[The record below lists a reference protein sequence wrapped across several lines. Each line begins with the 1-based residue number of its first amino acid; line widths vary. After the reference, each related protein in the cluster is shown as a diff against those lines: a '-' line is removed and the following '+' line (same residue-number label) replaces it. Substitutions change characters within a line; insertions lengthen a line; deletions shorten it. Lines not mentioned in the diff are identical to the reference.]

1 MHFPP
6 GTAPAAGS
14 VHERYVAD
22 RLADVGRWGAETL
35 PDVVRRH
42 AREHPDGLAFIAGAD
57 RMTWRDFDAWSTA
70 FAQQL
75 VQSGLAKGAR
85 VGVLLPDGVE
95 VHVAYLAAMKAGVV
109 VVAIGPRAA
118 RLEVRHLLTVGGAT
132 ALVSLNEHRGE
143 PVAGLIDGL
152 GIDTHIV
159 LGPGSIMDAHTS
171 SSAANAPAHPSND
184 SGKPAHSHTD
194 GGPDIARSDTDG
206 GPDQP
211 HSHTDGD
218 ATLHG
223 RQLGLGDIHLLNS
236 TSGTTGMPKCV
247 VHNQNRWFYYHEL
260 AVECGDLRTDE
271 VFLTLI
277 PAPYGFAQWTA
288 NFTPTLLGAPTVV
301 MPRFSADEAL
311 RLIERERVTVVCC
324 VSTQFIMMLN
334 SPVLDEVDLSSLRCM
349 FTGGEAVPFERAAEF
364 ERRTGAKV
372 LQFFGSNE
380 TGALSR
386 TSVTDTVEQR
396 LRTAGKVIDEM
407 QVRLFAE
414 DGTDV
419 TAVGGP
425 GQAACAG
432 PATCLGYFA
441 DPEANDKLFTP
452 DGWMLTGDICTIDAD
467 GYLRVVDRK
476 SDFIIRGG
484 KNISAA
490 AVEDQVGTHPAVA
503 MVAAVAVPD
512 PTFGERVCA
521 FVVLREAA
529 TLDLH
534 DLRAHLDARGVS
546 RENWPERLE
555 IVDDLPRGSGGKV
568 AKSQLRDRLRAVAGA
583 ATGSS
588 GS

>member
-1 MHFPP
+1 MQFPP
-6 GTAPAAGS
+6 GTAPAPGS

-22 RLADVGRWGAETL
+22 RLAEVGRWGEENL

-42 AREHPDGLAFIAGAD
+42 AAKNPDGLAFIAADD
-57 RMTWRDFDAWSTA
+57 RMTWRQFDAWSTA
-70 FAQQL
+70 FARRL
-75 VQSGLAKGAR
+75 AEAGLPRGAR
-85 VGVLLPDGVE
+85 VGVLLPDGVA
-95 VHVAYLAAMKAGVV
+95 VHVVYLAAIKAGVV

-132 ALVSLNEHRGE
+132 ALVSLADHRGE
-143 PVAGLIDGL
+143 PVADLVDGL
-152 GIDTHIV
+152 GITTHIAI
-159 LGPGSIMDAHTS
+159 SNISDFSETS
-171 SSAANAPAHPSND
+171 DISL
-184 SGKPAHSHTD
+184 D
-194 GGPDIARSDTDG
+194 GRE
-206 GPDQP
+206 
-211 HSHTDGD
+211 
-218 ATLHG
+218 
-223 RQLGLGDIHLLNS
+223 LGLGEIHLLNS

-260 AVECGDLRTDE
+260 AVECGDLRADD

-301 MPRFSADEAL
+301 MPRFDADEAL

-334 SPVLDEVDLSSLRCM
+334 SPVLEHVDLSSLRCM
-349 FTGGEAVPFERAAEF
+349 FTGGEAVPFERATEF
-364 ERRTGAKV
+364 ERRTGSKV

-386 TSVTDTVEQR
+386 TSVRDTTDQR
-396 LRTAGKVIDEM
+396 LRTAGRIIDAM
-407 QVRLFAE
+407 RVRLFAD

-419 TAVGGP
+419 TAAGGP

-441 DPEANDKLFTP
+441 DPEANEKLFTP

-503 MVAAVAVPD
+503 MVAAVAMPD

-521 FVVLREAA
+521 FVVLRESA
-529 TLDLH
+529 TLDL
-534 DLRAHLDARGVS
+534 DALRAHLDARGVS

-568 AKSQLRDRLRAVAGA
+568 AKAQLRQRLR
-583 ATGSS
+583 
-588 GS
+588 

>member
-1 MHFPP
+1 MGVFVHDLFPA
-6 GTAPAAGS
+6 GAAPAPGS

-22 RLADVGRWGAETL
+22 RLAEVRDGETL
-35 PDVVRRH
+35 PDTVRRH
-42 AREHPDGLAFIAGAD
+42 AAAQPDGVAFVAGDD
-57 RMTWRDFDAWSTA
+57 RLTWAQFDARSSA
-70 FAQQL
+70 FAARL
-75 VQSGLAKGAR
+75 ADAGLPRGAR

-95 VHVAYLAAMKAGVV
+95 VHVVYLAAMKAGMI

-132 ALVSLNEHRGE
+132 ALVSQELHRGE
-143 PVAGLIDGL
+143 PVSALVEGL
-152 GIDTHIV
+152 GIGVHLLLDK
-159 LGPGSIMDAHTS
+159 LPDAADAPKGPHELRRDE
-171 SSAANAPAHPSND
+171 
-184 SGKPAHSHTD
+184 
-194 GGPDIARSDTDG
+194 
-206 GPDQP
+206 
-211 HSHTDGD
+211 
-218 ATLHG
+218 
-223 RQLGLGDIHLLNS
+223 IHLLNS

-247 VHNQNRWFYYHEL
+247 VHNQDRWYYYHEL
-260 AVECGDLRTDE
+260 AVECGDLRTDD

-288 NFTPTLLGAPTVV
+288 NFTPTILGAPTVV
-301 MPRFSADEAL
+301 MPRFTADEAL

-334 SPVLDEVDLSSLRCM
+334 SPLASEVDLSSLRVM

-386 TSVTDTVEQR
+386 TSVTDTTDQR
-396 LRTAGKVIDEM
+396 LRTAGKVIDAM
-407 QVRLFAE
+407 RVRLFAA

-419 TAVGGP
+419 TAAGGP

-432 PATCLGYFA
+432 PATCLGYFG
-441 DPEANDKLFTP
+441 DPAANETLFTA
-452 DGWMLTGDICTIDAD
+452 DGWMLTGDICTVDAD

-490 AVEDQVGTHPAVA
+490 AVEDHVGSHPAVA

-521 FVVLREAA
+521 VVVLREEAS
-529 TLDLH
+529 LDL
-534 DLRAHLDARGVS
+534 DGLRAHLDARGVS
-546 RENWPERLE
+546 RDNWPERLE
-555 IVDDLPRGSGGKV
+555 IVADLPRGSGGKV
-568 AKSQLRDRLRAVAGA
+568 AKAELRRSLRG
-583 ATGSS
+583 
-588 GS
+588 

>member
-1 MHFPP
+1 M
-6 GTAPAAGS
+6 
-14 VHERYVAD
+14 D
-22 RLADVGRWGAETL
+22 RLADVGRWGEETL

-42 AREHPDGLAFIAGAD
+42 ARANPDGLAFISGTD
-57 RMTWRDFDAWSTA
+57 RMTWREFDAWSST
-70 FAQQL
+70 FAHTL
-75 VQSGLAKGAR
+75 ARAGLPKGAR

-95 VHVAYLAAMKAGVV
+95 VHVVYLAAMKAGVV

-132 ALVSLNEHRGE
+132 ALVSLEEHRGE
-143 PVAGLIDGL
+143 PVAGLVDGL

-159 LGPGSIMDAHTS
+159 LGPEGLRKT
-171 SSAANAPAHPSND
+171 APE
-184 SGKPAHSHTD
+184 
-194 GGPDIARSDTDG
+194 
-206 GPDQP
+206 
-211 HSHTDGD
+211 GD
-218 ATLHG
+218 LAG

-301 MPRFSADEAL
+301 MPRFTADEAL

-334 SPVLDEVDLSSLRCM
+334 SPVLDQVDLSSLRCM

-364 ERRTGAKV
+364 ERRTGARV

-386 TSVTDTVEQR
+386 TSVTDTVDQR

-407 QVRLFAE
+407 RVRLFAE

-419 TAVGGP
+419 TAAGGP

-441 DPEANDKLFTP
+441 DPEANTKLFTA
-452 DGWMLTGDICTIDAD
+452 DGWMLTGDICTIDED

-512 PTFGERVCA
+512 ATFGERVCA
-521 FVVLREAA
+521 FVVLRESAS
-529 TLDLH
+529 LDL
-534 DLRAHLDARGVS
+534 DTLRAHLDSRGVS

-555 IVDDLPRGSGGKV
+555 IVQDLPRGSGGKV
-568 AKSQLRDRLRAVAGA
+568 AKSQLRARLRPT
-583 ATGSS
+583 ATTAPS

>member
-22 RLADVGRWGAETL
+22 RLADVGRWGDETL
-35 PDVVRRH
+35 PGVVRRH
-42 AREHPDGLAFIAGAD
+42 AAEDPDGLAFIAGDD
-57 RMTWRDFDAWSTA
+57 RMTWREFDAWSTG
-70 FAQQL
+70 FAHRL
-75 VQSGLAKGAR
+75 VAAGLEPGAR

-95 VHVAYLAAMKAGVV
+95 VHVVYLAAMKAGVV

-132 ALVSLNEHRGE
+132 ALVSFAEHRGE
-143 PVAGLIDGL
+143 SVAGIVAGL
-152 GIDTHIV
+152 GIDTHLVIADLSALV
-159 LGPGSIMDAHTS
+159 EPAGSTEGS
-171 SSAANAPAHPSND
+171 
-184 SGKPAHSHTD
+184 
-194 GGPDIARSDTDG
+194 
-206 GPDQP
+206 
-211 HSHTDGD
+211 
-218 ATLHG
+218 LEG
-223 RQLGLGDIHLLNS
+223 RELGLGDIHLLNS

-260 AVECGDLRTDE
+260 AVECGDLRTDD

-334 SPVLDEVDLSSLRCM
+334 SPVLEEVDLSSLRCM

-364 ERRTGAKV
+364 ERRTGARV

-407 QVRLFAE
+407 RVRLFAE

-419 TAVGGP
+419 TAAGGP

-441 DPEANDKLFTP
+441 DPEANEKLFTA

-521 FVVLREAA
+521 FVVLRESA
-529 TLDLH
+529 TLDL
-534 DLRAHLDARGVS
+534 DALRAHLDARGVS

-555 IVDDLPRGSGGKV
+555 LVEDLPRGSGGKV
-568 AKSQLRDRLRAVAGA
+568 AKAQLRARLRGPQPA
-583 ATGSS
+583 A
-588 GS
+588 

>member
-1 MHFPP
+1 MHDLFPA
-6 GTAPAAGS
+6 GAAPAPGS

-22 RLADVGRWGAETL
+22 RLAEVRDGETL
-35 PDVVRRH
+35 PDTVRRH
-42 AREHPDGLAFIAGAD
+42 AAAQPDGIAFVAGDD
-57 RMTWRDFDAWSTA
+57 RLTWAQFDARSTA
-70 FAQQL
+70 FAQRL
-75 VQSGLAKGAR
+75 ADAGLPRGTR

-95 VHVAYLAAMKAGVV
+95 VHVVYLAAMKAGMI

-132 ALVSLNEHRGE
+132 ALVSLARHRDE
-143 PVAGLIDGL
+143 PVAALVEGL
-152 GIDTHIV
+152 GIVVHLEIQKLEDGTV
-159 LGPGSIMDAHTS
+159 APKGAHELRR
-171 SSAANAPAHPSND
+171 D
-184 SGKPAHSHTD
+184 E
-194 GGPDIARSDTDG
+194 
-206 GPDQP
+206 
-211 HSHTDGD
+211 
-218 ATLHG
+218 
-223 RQLGLGDIHLLNS
+223 IHLLNS

-247 VHNQNRWFYYHEL
+247 VHNQDRWFYYHEL
-260 AVECGDLRTDE
+260 AVECGDLRPDD

-334 SPVLDEVDLSSLRCM
+334 SPVASDVDLSSLRVM

-364 ERRTGAKV
+364 ERRTGARV

-386 TSVTDTVEQR
+386 TSVTDTTDQR
-396 LRTAGKVIDEM
+396 LRTAGKVIDAM
-407 QVRLFAE
+407 RVRLFAE

-441 DPEANDKLFTP
+441 DPAANEALFTA

-490 AVEDQVGTHPAVA
+490 AVEDHVGSHPAVA
-503 MVAAVAVPD
+503 MVAAVAAPD

-521 FVVLREAA
+521 FVVLRDAE
-529 TLDLH
+529 TLDL
-534 DLRAHLDARGVS
+534 DGLRQHLDARGVS
-546 RENWPERLE
+546 RDNWPERLE
-555 IVDDLPRGSGGKV
+555 IVPDLPRGSGGKV
-568 AKSQLRDRLRAVAGA
+568 AKAQLRQRLRA
-583 ATGSS
+583 
-588 GS
+588 

>member
-1 MHFPP
+1 VQFPP
-6 GTAPAAGS
+6 GTAPEAGS
-14 VHERYVAD
+14 VHEKYVAERD
-22 RLADVGRWGAETL
+22 ADVGRWGTRTL
-35 PDVVRRH
+35 PDVVRGH
-42 AREHPDGLAFIAGAD
+42 AAQNPDGLAFIAGD
-57 RMTWRDFDAWSTA
+57 ERMTWRQFDAWSTA
-70 FAQQL
+70 FAGRL
-75 VQSGLAKGAR
+75 AGAGLERGAR
-85 VGVLLPDGVE
+85 VGVLLPDGVG
-95 VHVAYLAAMKAGVV
+95 VHVVYLAAMKAGVV

-132 ALVSLNEHRGE
+132 ALVSPAEHRGA
-143 PVAGLIDGL
+143 PVAEMVEGL
-152 GIDTHIV
+152 GIERHIIV
-159 LGPGSIMDAHTS
+159 
-171 SSAANAPAHPSND
+171 
-184 SGKPAHSHTD
+184 
-194 GGPDIARSDTDG
+194 
-206 GPDQP
+206 
-211 HSHTDGD
+211 DGD
-218 ATLHG
+218 WAAESPEQDLAG
-223 RQLGLGDIHLLNS
+223 RELGLGDIHLLNS

-260 AVECGDLRTDE
+260 AVECGDLRGDD

-288 NFTPTLLGAPTVV
+288 NFTPTLLGSPTVV
-301 MPRFSADEAL
+301 MPRFDAGEAL

-334 SPVLDEVDLSSLRCM
+334 SPVAEEVDLSSLRCM

-386 TSVTDTVEQR
+386 TSVRDTTEQR
-396 LRTAGKVIDEM
+396 LRTAGRVIDEM
-407 QVRLFAE
+407 RVRLFAA

-419 TAVGGP
+419 TAAGGP

-441 DPEANDKLFTP
+441 DPEANERLFTP

-467 GYLRVVDRK
+467 GYLRVVDRV

-490 AVEDQVGTHPAVA
+490 AVEDQVGSHPAVA

-529 TLDLH
+529 TLDL
-534 DLRAHLDARGVS
+534 DALRAHLDARGVS

-555 IVDDLPRGSGGKV
+555 IVDDLPRGSGGKI
-568 AKSQLRDRLRAVAGA
+568 AKAQLRARLRGA
-583 ATGSS
+583 
-588 GS
+588 

>member
-22 RLADVGRWGAETL
+22 RLGDVGRWGDKTL

-42 AREHPDGLAFIAGAD
+42 AAGNPGGLAFIAGDD
-57 RMTWRDFDAWSTA
+57 RMTWRQFDTWSSA
-70 FAQQL
+70 FALRL
-75 VQSGLAKGAR
+75 VDAGLERGAR
-85 VGVLLPDGVE
+85 VGVLLPDGVA
-95 VHVAYLAAMKAGVV
+95 VHVVYLAAMKAGVV

-118 RLEVRHLLTVGGAT
+118 RLEVRHLLTVGGAS
-132 ALVSLNEHRGE
+132 ALVSLESHRGE

-152 GIDTHIV
+152 GIGTHLVIDDV
-159 LGPGSIMDAHTS
+159 SAEPGREL
-171 SSAANAPAHPSND
+171 P
-184 SGKPAHSHTD
+184 
-194 GGPDIARSDTDG
+194 
-206 GPDQP
+206 
-211 HSHTDGD
+211 
-218 ATLHG
+218 G
-223 RQLGLGDIHLLNS
+223 RELGLGDIHLLNS

-260 AVECGDLRTDE
+260 ARECGDLNGDD

-288 NFTPTLLGAPTVV
+288 NFTPTILGAPTVV
-301 MPRFSADEAL
+301 MPRFGADEAL

-334 SPVLDEVDLSSLRCM
+334 SPVLEQVDLSSLRCM

-364 ERRTGAKV
+364 ERRTGARV

-396 LRTAGKVIDEM
+396 LRTAGKVIDGM
-407 QVRLFAE
+407 RVRLFAE

-419 TAVGGP
+419 TAAGGP

-432 PATCLGYFA
+432 PATCLGYFN
-441 DPEANDKLFTP
+441 DPEANERLFTP
-452 DGWMLTGDICTIDAD
+452 DGWMLTGDICTVDAD

-521 FVVLREAA
+521 FVVLRAGAA
-529 TLDLH
+529 LDLD
-534 DLRAHLDARGVS
+534 DLRGHLDARGVS

-568 AKSQLRDRLRAVAGA
+568 AKSQLRDRLRGRAAPSAVPNG
-583 ATGSS
+583 GR
-588 GS
+588 

>member
-1 MHFPP
+1 MQFPP
-6 GTAPAAGS
+6 GTAPVAGS

-22 RLADVGRWGAETL
+22 RLADVGRWGEQTL

-42 AREHPDGLAFIAGAD
+42 AAKNPDGLAFIAGDD
-57 RMTWRDFDAWSTA
+57 RMTWRQFDAWSTA
-70 FAQQL
+70 FAHRL
-75 VQSGLAKGAR
+75 VAAGLDRGAR
-85 VGVLLPDGVE
+85 VGVLLADGVE
-95 VHVAYLAAMKAGVV
+95 VHVVYLAAMKAGVV

-118 RLEVRHLLTVGGAT
+118 RLEVRHLLAVGGAT
-132 ALVSLNEHRGE
+132 ALVSFEAHRGE
-143 PVAGLIDGL
+143 PVAALIEGL
-152 GIDTHIV
+152 GIEKHII
-159 LGPGSIMDAHTS
+159 LA
-171 SSAANAPAHPSND
+171 
-184 SGKPAHSHTD
+184 SGDKSDMQGVSDLSVKSD
-194 GGPDIARSDTDG
+194 GGQAEL
-206 GPDQP
+206 
-211 HSHTDGD
+211 
-218 ATLHG
+218 AG

-260 AVECGDLRTDE
+260 AVDCGDLRTDD

-334 SPVLDEVDLSSLRCM
+334 SPVLEQVDLSSLRCM

-364 ERRTGAKV
+364 ERRTGASV

-386 TSVTDTVEQR
+386 TSVRDTTEQR

-407 QVRLFAE
+407 RVRLFAE

-419 TAVGGP
+419 TDAGGP

-441 DPEANDKLFTP
+441 DPEANEKLFTP
-452 DGWMLTGDICTIDAD
+452 DGWMLTGDICTIDED
-467 GYLRVVDRK
+467 GFLRVVDRK

-503 MVAAVAVPD
+503 MVAAVAMPD

-521 FVVLREAA
+521 FVVLREGAP
-529 TLDLH
+529 LDL
-534 DLRAHLDARGVS
+534 DGLRAHLNARGVS

-555 IVDDLPRGSGGKV
+555 LVDDLPRGSGGKV
-568 AKSQLRDRLRAVAGA
+568 AKAQLRQRLRPAPEPAGPPA
-583 ATGSS
+583 
-588 GS
+588 

>member
-22 RLADVGRWGAETL
+22 RLADVGRWGDETL
-35 PDVVRRH
+35 PGVVRRH
-42 AREHPDGLAFIAGAD
+42 AAEDPDGLAFIAGDD
-57 RMTWRDFDAWSTA
+57 RMTWREFDAWSTG
-70 FAQQL
+70 FAHRL
-75 VQSGLAKGAR
+75 VAAGLEPGAR

-95 VHVAYLAAMKAGVV
+95 VHVVYLAAMKAGVV

-132 ALVSLNEHRGE
+132 ALVSFAEHRGE
-143 PVAGLIDGL
+143 PVAGIVAGL
-152 GIDTHIV
+152 GIDTHLVIADLSAPAEPAGSTDGSLDGREAG
-159 LGPGSIMDAHTS
+159 LGDI
-171 SSAANAPAHPSND
+171 SAAVEPVGSPEGRELGLGDISAAAEPAGS
-184 SGKPAHSHTD
+184 
-194 GGPDIARSDTDG
+194 
-206 GPDQP
+206 
-211 HSHTDGD
+211 
-218 ATLHG
+218 LEG
-223 RQLGLGDIHLLNS
+223 RELGLGDIHLLNS

-260 AVECGDLRTDE
+260 AVECGDLRTDD

-334 SPVLDEVDLSSLRCM
+334 SPVLEEVDLSSLRCM

-364 ERRTGAKV
+364 ERRTGARV

-407 QVRLFAE
+407 RVRLFAE

-441 DPEANDKLFTP
+441 DPEANEKLFTA

-529 TLDLH
+529 TLDL
-534 DLRAHLDARGVS
+534 DALRAHLDARGVS

-555 IVDDLPRGSGGKV
+555 LVEDLPRGSGGKV
-568 AKSQLRDRLRAVAGA
+568 AKAQLRARLRGPQPA
-583 ATGSS
+583 A
-588 GS
+588 

>member
-1 MHFPP
+1 MLDLAAFFPP
-6 GTAPAAGS
+6 GTAPQAGS

-22 RLADVGRWGAETL
+22 RLGEVGRWGTETL

-42 AREHPDGLAFIAGAD
+42 AATQPDGIAFVAAGD
-57 RMTWRDFDAWSTA
+57 RMTWAEFDDWSTW
-70 FAQQL
+70 FAHRL
-75 VQSGLAKGAR
+75 ADAGLPRGAR
-85 VGVLLPDGVE
+85 VGVLLPDGVA
-95 VHVAYLAAMKAGVV
+95 VHVVYLAAMKAGVV
-109 VVAIGPRAA
+109 VVAIGPRAG
-118 RLEVRHLLTVGGAT
+118 RVEVRHLLTVGGAT
-132 ALVSLNEHRGE
+132 ALVSLADHRGE
-143 PVAGLIDGL
+143 PVEAIVEGL
-152 GIDTHIV
+152 GITTHLV
-159 LGPGSIMDAHTS
+159 LTEPFGSASEPVPGRAE
-171 SSAANAPAHPSND
+171 
-184 SGKPAHSHTD
+184 
-194 GGPDIARSDTDG
+194 
-206 GPDQP
+206 
-211 HSHTDGD
+211 
-218 ATLHG
+218 
-223 RQLGLGDIHLLNS
+223 LGLGEIHLLNS

-247 VHNQNRWFYYHEL
+247 VHNQNRWFYYHRL
-260 AVECGDLRTDE
+260 AVDCGDLRADD

-288 NFTPTLLGAPTVV
+288 NFTPTILGAPTVV
-301 MPRFSADEAL
+301 MPRFTADEAL

-334 SPVLDEVDLSSLRCM
+334 SPLVTEVDLSSLRCM
-349 FTGGEAVPFERAAEF
+349 FTGGEAVPFERASEF

-386 TSVTDTVEQR
+386 TSVRDTEDQR
-396 LRTAGKVIDEM
+396 LRTAGRVIDAME
-407 QVRLFAE
+407 VRLFAE

-419 TAVGGP
+419 TAAGGP

-441 DPEANDKLFTP
+441 DPAANEALFTP
-452 DGWMLTGDICTIDAD
+452 DGRMLTGDICTIDAA

-490 AVEDQVGTHPAVA
+490 AVEDQVGSHPSVA

-521 FVVLREAA
+521 FVVLRDGAA
-529 TLDLH
+529 LTLDE
-534 DLRAHLDARGVS
+534 LRSHLDARGVS

-555 IVDDLPRGSGGKV
+555 FVADLPRGSGGKI
-568 AKSQLRDRLRAVAGA
+568 AKAELRKLLR
-583 ATGSS
+583 
-588 GS
+588 

>member
-1 MHFPP
+1 VHFPP

-22 RLADVGRWGAETL
+22 RLAEVGRWGDEAL

-42 AREHPDGLAFIAGAD
+42 AAGNPGGLAFIAGAD
-57 RMTWRDFDAWSTA
+57 RMTWRQFDAWSSA
-70 FAQQL
+70 FALRL
-75 VQSGLAKGAR
+75 VDAGLERGAR
-85 VGVLLPDGVE
+85 VGVLLPDGVA
-95 VHVAYLAAMKAGVV
+95 VHVVYLAAMKAGVV

-118 RLEVRHLLTVGGAT
+118 RLEVRHLLTVGGAA
-132 ALVSLNEHRGE
+132 ALVSLESHRGE

-152 GIDTHIV
+152 GIATHLV
-159 LGPGSIMDAHTS
+159 VDDVSAEPGRAL
-171 SSAANAPAHPSND
+171 
-184 SGKPAHSHTD
+184 
-194 GGPDIARSDTDG
+194 R
-206 GPDQP
+206 
-211 HSHTDGD
+211 
-218 ATLHG
+218 G
-223 RQLGLGDIHLLNS
+223 RELGLGDIHLLNS

-260 AVECGDLRTDE
+260 ARECGDLSGDD

-288 NFTPTLLGAPTVV
+288 NFTPALLGAPTVV
-301 MPRFSADEAL
+301 MPRFGADEAL
-311 RLIERERVTVVCC
+311 RLIERERVSVVCC

-334 SPVLDEVDLSSLRCM
+334 SPVLERVDLSSLRCM

-364 ERRTGAKV
+364 ERRTGARV

-386 TSVTDTVEQR
+386 TSVTDTVERR
-396 LRTAGKVIDEM
+396 LRTAGKVIDGM
-407 QVRLFAE
+407 RVRLFAE

-419 TAVGGP
+419 TAAGGP

-432 PATCLGYFA
+432 PATCLGYFN
-441 DPEANDKLFTP
+441 DPEANERLFTP

-467 GYLRVVDRK
+467 GYLRVVDRR

-490 AVEDQVGTHPAVA
+490 AVEDQVGSHPAVA
-503 MVAAVAVPD
+503 LVAAVAVPD

-521 FVVLREAA
+521 FVVLRAGAA
-529 TLDLH
+529 LSLD
-534 DLRAHLDARGVS
+534 DLRRHLDARGVS

-555 IVDDLPRGSGGKV
+555 IVEDLPRGSGGKV
-568 AKSQLRDRLRAVAGA
+568 AKAQLRDRLRRR
-583 ATGSS
+583 S
-588 GS
+588 

>member
-1 MHFPP
+1 MVN
-6 GTAPAAGS
+6 
-14 VHERYVAD
+14 VHGRYVAD
-22 RLADVGRWGAETL
+22 RLAEVGRWGSETL

-42 AREHPDGLAFIAGAD
+42 AAENPDGLAFIAGEH
-57 RMTWRDFDAWSTA
+57 RMTWRQFDSWSTA
-70 FAQQL
+70 FARRL
-75 VQSGLAKGAR
+75 VAAGLERGAR

-95 VHVAYLAAMKAGVV
+95 VHVVYLAAMKAGVV

-118 RLEVRHLLTVGGAT
+118 RLEIRHLLTVGGAT
-132 ALVSLNEHRGE
+132 ALVSFASHRDA
-143 PVAGLIDGL
+143 PVASLVDGL
-152 GIDTHIV
+152 GIGTHVV
-159 LGPGSIMDAHTS
+159 LDGSFPEPADAV
-171 SSAANAPAHPSND
+171 D
-184 SGKPAHSHTD
+184 LSGRA
-194 GGPDIARSDTDG
+194 
-206 GPDQP
+206 
-211 HSHTDGD
+211 
-218 ATLHG
+218 
-223 RQLGLGDIHLLNS
+223 LGIGEVHLLNS

-260 AVECGDLRTDE
+260 AAECGDLRGDD
-271 VFLTLI
+271 VFLALI

-301 MPRFSADEAL
+301 MPRFNADEAL
-311 RLIERERVTVVCC
+311 RLIERERITVVCC

-334 SPVLDEVDLSSLRCM
+334 SPVLEEVDLSSLRCM

-386 TSVTDTVEQR
+386 TSVRDTTDQR
-396 LRTAGKVIDEM
+396 LRTAGRVIDEM
-407 QVRLFAE
+407 RVRLFAE
-414 DGTDV
+414 DGSDV
-419 TAVGGP
+419 TAAGGP

-432 PATCLGYFA
+432 PATCLGYYD
-441 DPEANDKLFTP
+441 DPAANERLFTP

-490 AVEDQVGTHPAVA
+490 AVEDHVGAHPAVA
-503 MVAAVAVPD
+503 MVAAVAMPD

-521 FVVLREAA
+521 FVVLRESTTL
-529 TLDLH
+529 TLD

-568 AKSQLRDRLRAVAGA
+568 AKAQLRQRFNAPA
-583 ATGSS
+583 
-588 GS
+588 